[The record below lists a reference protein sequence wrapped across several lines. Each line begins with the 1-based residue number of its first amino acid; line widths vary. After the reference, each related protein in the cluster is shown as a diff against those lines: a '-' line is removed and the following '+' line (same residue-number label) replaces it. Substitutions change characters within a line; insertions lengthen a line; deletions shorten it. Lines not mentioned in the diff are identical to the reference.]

1 MCSELLCRSPRTDQ
15 QQPQRLGLARF
26 YLCRWPC
33 LCVSAVVLPV
43 VMLLV
48 VLVLP
53 VVVLV
58 VLVDR
63 FQKWLDGPM
72 VQAVVLLK
80 PVLPVVV
87 LVVVLV
93 NRFQQWL
100 DGPKV
105 QADVLLRP
113 VFPAVVRC
121 SVVLIMAPLV
131 VVAAAGPADTAL
143 PCRLL

>member
-1 MCSELLCRSPRTDQ
+1 
-15 QQPQRLGLARF
+15 
-26 YLCRWPC
+26 
-33 LCVSAVVLPV
+33 
-43 VMLLV
+43 MLLV

-53 VVVLV
+53 AVVLV

-72 VQAVVLLK
+72 VQALVVLK

-100 DGPKV
+100 DGPKA
-105 QADVLLRP
+105 QADVLLWP

-131 VVAAAGPADTAL
+131 VVAAAGPADPAL